1 MGVGEK
7 KQEYKEKIE
16 TERKKERLRYI
27 GERERERVRG
37 NTLSELNVRTVRSSG
52 CIMK

>member
-1 MGVGEK
+1 MNGRLQCMGVGEK

-27 GERERERVRG
+27 GEREREYGGIR
-37 NTLSELNVRTVRSSG
+37 
-52 CIMK
+52 